1 MMATEKLDKAKW
13 QGYFDAMSK
22 ILPGQEVEIEVNSLS
37 VGSQTESEV
46 APLLGIV
53 YDPKSDMLE
62 VLLEG
67 WDHTI
72 FSPREVFVD
81 HDGVKLNSVMITD
94 GDGVQQIVSLRDPL
108 ALPAPAAARH

>member
-1 MMATEKLDKAKW
+1 MATVQLEKTKW
-13 QGYFDAMSK
+13 QRYFDAMSK
-22 ILPGQEVEIEVNSLS
+22 ILPNHEAEIEVNSLAI
-37 VGSQTESEV
+37 GAQTETEF

-72 FSPREVFVD
+72 FSPREVYVD
-81 HDGVKLNSVMITD
+81 HDGIKLKSLMILD
-94 GDGVQQIVSLRDPL
+94 GDGVQQIVRLREPL
-108 ALPAPAAARH
+108 ALPQPGATG